1 MTPLETSSQ
10 FLSAEYW
17 DNRYRTGQ
25 TAWDIGS
32 ISTPLKTY
40 IDQLTNKN
48 LRILIPGAG
57 NSYEARYLAQNG
69 FSNIV
74 IIDISTALTA
84 ALQTKFRTADYPN
97 ITIITGDFFTLKGE
111 YDLILEQ
118 TFFCAINPIL
128 RIEYVATMQKLLSNN
143 GRLVGLLFNKTFD
156 SNPPFGGNIEK
167 YRQLFSNGLR
177 IIRLEPCM
185 NSIPARNGSEL
196 FLIAEK
202 SSQTDFI
209 HHL

>member
-1 MTPLETSSQ
+1 METNSH

-32 ISTPLKTY
+32 ISTPLKIY
-40 IDQLTNKN
+40 IDQLTNKD

-57 NSYEARYLAQNG
+57 NSYEARYLAEKG

-74 IIDISTALTA
+74 IIDISATLTS
-84 ALQTKFRTADYPN
+84 ALQTILPTADYPA
-97 ITIITGDFFTLKGE
+97 ITILTGDFFTLKGE
-111 YDLILEQ
+111 YDLIMEQ

-128 RIEYVATMQKLLSNN
+128 RAEYVATMQKLLSNN

-156 SNPPFGGNIEK
+156 TNPPFGGNIDE
-167 YRQLFSNGLR
+167 YRQLFSIGLR
-177 IIRLEPCM
+177 IICLEPCM

-196 FLIAEK
+196 FLMAEK
-202 SSQTDFI
+202 CRQTDSI
-209 HHL
+209 NHL